1 MRVIEEKMVAAFNAA
16 KDWRENN
23 TCVNVLRNSHGAPV
37 EVRVRLW
44 GNLICRQII
53 GQKPIFSTCGYST
66 STTRNR
72 LQALGAN
79 CRISGGVMIDTLTG
93 APFFSGLLL

>member
-1 MRVIEEKMVAAFNAA
+1 MKAIDEKMAAAFIAV
-16 KDWRENN
+16 KDWHESN
-23 TCVNVLRNSHGAPV
+23 TRVNVLRNSHGAPV
-37 EVRVRLW
+37 EIRVRLW

-79 CRISGGVMIDTLTG
+79 CRISGGVMVDTLTG
-93 APFFSGLLL
+93 APFFSGSLL